1 MLLRRLPSGPAML
14 TPVDRIEA
22 MRALLAE
29 ATAPGQRLSV
39 SAFGVLVEA
48 MAGADCFILTY
59 SDLDDAVRELRRAC
73 A

>member
-1 MLLRRLPSGPAML
+1 VL

-29 ATAPGQRLSV
+29 AAAPGQRLSA

-48 MAGADCFILTY
+48 MAGADCSILTY
-59 SDLDDAVRELRRAC
+59 ADLDDAVRELRRAC